1 MKEVN
6 KYMMKVIMIALLA
19 LGLTNC
25 SQSNYKVKQ
34 ESSTESRT
42 LDKVPQWYINAKVD
56 KGFVFEKDANLYIYS
71 VGQGNSPDLQ
81 LAIEKAMMIAKAE
94 LADKLE
100 GQMNKRTDLYI
111 TEVGQ
116 DSSKQVVSKI
126 EETIVNLVR
135 ETMIQGYEQWEK
147 AVYETGDGHYRV
159 YVGLK
164 MGIGDANRLAKYI
177 AQNATATIDIDTLA
191 KNAIDSV
198 LTTPKVIITKPDG
211 IKTIETVETQ

>member
-1 MKEVN
+1 
-6 KYMMKVIMIALLA
+6 MITLLA

-25 SQSNYKVKQ
+25 SQSNYKAKKEVNK
-34 ESSTESRT
+34 EGRT
-42 LDKVPQWYINAKVD
+42 LDKVPQWYIDAKVD
-56 KGFVFEKDANLYIYS
+56 KGFIFKKDANLYIYS

-94 LADKLE
+94 LADKLQ

-116 DSSKQVVSKI
+116 DGNKQVVSKV

-135 ETMIQGYEQWEK
+135 DTMIQGYESWEK
-147 AVYETGDGHYRV
+147 AVYETPEGEYRV

-164 MGIGDANRLAKYI
+164 IGVGDANRLADYI
-177 AQNATATIDIDTLA
+177 A
-191 KNAIDSV
+191 KNAINSINVDE
-198 LTTPKVIITKPDG
+198 LAKTAIDDLVIITKPDG
-211 IKTIETVETQ
+211 IVTVETQ

>member
-1 MKEVN
+1 MKI
-6 KYMMKVIMIALLA
+6 IMITLLA

-25 SQSNYKVKQ
+25 SQSNYKVKK
-34 ESSTESRT
+34 EVNKEGRT
-42 LDKVPQWYINAKVD
+42 LDKVPQWYIDAKVD
-56 KGFVFEKDANLYIYS
+56 KGFIFEKDANLYIYS

-94 LADKLE
+94 LADKLQ

-116 DSSKQVVSKI
+116 DGNKQVVSKV

-135 ETMIQGYEQWEK
+135 DTMIQGYESWEK
-147 AVYETGDGHYRV
+147 AVYETPEGEYRV

-164 MGIGDANRLAKYI
+164 IGVGDANRLADYI
-177 AQNATATIDIDTLA
+177 A
-191 KNAIDSV
+191 KNAINSINVDE
-198 LTTPKVIITKPDG
+198 LAKTAIDDLVIITKPDG
-211 IKTIETVETQ
+211 IVTVETQ